1 MSVKRFDVD
10 IVLWHKQDAVYA
22 YVFGERDLAA
32 VGADAEEALDAAV
45 GLAQRAER
53 HGYDLDTSER
63 EPPTVRS
70 ISIDLP
76 VAFADGVTELS
87 ATLDVVT
94 RAFHD
99 GVAVFV
105 PAAAIDFLVPN
116 VEGLRLAAR
125 EHIAAAFELD
135 TRLGELSNVL
145 LDRDDG
151 QSLTV
156 VRKNVERLPAR
167 EQGADADEDRYETLT
182 AVGSPLHRQLD
193 QKDAPTAFERETEV
207 STLLSYLADDTERSV
222 LLVGPPGVGK
232 TTIFQDAVGR
242 IIDGDAP
249 QGIDERQVWQISGG
263 RLMAGMRF
271 LGQWQERVVEMVR
284 EIREAGGLL
293 FAENL
298 VELLEASGN
307 EKYAEGIPGLLL
319 PYIQSGEIVL
329 VTELRPEQLAH
340 VEQRQPTLLRALRHV
355 RVESMSPAQT
365 DTVLERVSY
374 RLGRQHG
381 VRLSADARQK
391 IIEVSGR
398 FRAVGNLPGPAVDLA
413 ERVARS
419 HRSAGVEV
427 ADEDRPLLQPEH
439 VLEAF
444 ASQSGL
450 PISLL
455 DSNAP
460 FSIDEV
466 RDFFEG
472 EVFAQPEA
480 VDSMVDLVTII
491 RAGLNPPERPIG
503 SFLFLGPTGVG
514 KTQTALTL
522 AKYLFGSAD
531 RLLRFDMSEYQDS
544 WSAARLVGRFQGEQ
558 GELVRRVREQ
568 PFQVLL
574 LDEIEKAHPSVFDLL
589 LQVMGEG
596 RLSDALG
603 QTVPMT
609 GTVVIMTSNLGAG
622 GPGSLG
628 FGAPG
633 GREKTQAQHYL
644 SAVEE
649 FFRPEFVGRIDRVI
663 PFRSLRRETARRLA
677 RRALEQAFARE
688 GLKRRNISVRVEDDV
703 LNYLI
708 RVGFDERYGARPLQQ
723 IVENTI
729 TAGLADVLSREGQLS
744 DVELVF
750 ELVDGVPQVRIPGAD
765 PE

>member
-1 MSVKRFDVD
+1 MSLRTFDVD
-10 IVLWHKQDAVYA
+10 IVLWHKLEGVYA

-32 VGADAEEALDAAV
+32 AGADEASAMDAIIS
-45 GLAQRAER
+45 LAQRADQ
-53 HGYDLDTSER
+53 HGYDLDSGDESEAA
-63 EPPTVRS
+63 VRT
-70 ISIDLP
+70 ISVDLP
-76 VAFADGVTELS
+76 VAFADGVTELD
-87 ATLDVVT
+87 ARIDVVT
-94 RAFHD
+94 RSFHD

-105 PAAAIDFLVPN
+105 PAAALDFLVPN
-116 VEGLRLAAR
+116 LEGLRLAAR

-145 LDRDDG
+145 LDHGTDEA
-151 QSLTV
+151 LNV
-156 VRKNVERLPAR
+156 VRKTVDRLPAR
-167 EQGADADEDRYETLT
+167 AEGPVSDEERYETLT

-193 QKDAPTAFERETEV
+193 KKDAPEAFERETEV

-232 TTIFQDAVGR
+232 STIFQDAVGR
-242 IIDGDAP
+242 IISGEAP
-249 QGIDERQVWQISGG
+249 QGIDEKQVWQISGG

-293 FAENL
+293 YAENL

-340 VEQRQPTLLRALRHV
+340 VEQRQPRLLRALRHV
-355 RVESMSPAQT
+355 RVEPMEPAQT

-398 FRAVGNLPGPAVDLA
+398 FRAGGNLPGPAVDLA

-419 HRSAGVEV
+419 HRSEGVEV

-444 ASQSGL
+444 SSQSGL
-450 PISLL
+450 PLELL
-455 DSNAP
+455 DSNAD
-460 FSIDEV
+460 FAVQDV
-466 RDFFEG
+466 RGFFED

-480 VDSMVDLVTII
+480 VGAMVDLVTII

-522 AKYLFGSAD
+522 AKYLFGSPD

-568 PFQVLL
+568 SFQVLL

-633 GREKTQAQHYL
+633 GRETSQKQHYL

-663 PFRSLRRETARRLA
+663 PFRSLRRKTAKRLA
-677 RRALEQAFARE
+677 NRALEQAFARE
-688 GLKRRNISVRVEDDV
+688 GLKRRNIQVRVDDDV
-703 LNYLI
+703 LDYLI

-729 TAGLADVLSREGQLS
+729 TAALADVLSREGQLS

-750 ELVDGVPQVRIPGAD
+750 ELVDGVPQVHIPD
-765 PE
+765 S

>member
-1 MSVKRFDVD
+1 
-10 IVLWHKQDAVYA
+10 
-22 YVFGERDLAA
+22 
-32 VGADAEEALDAAV
+32 
-45 GLAQRAER
+45 
-53 HGYDLDTSER
+53 
-63 EPPTVRS
+63 
-70 ISIDLP
+70 
-76 VAFADGVTELS
+76 
-87 ATLDVVT
+87 
-94 RAFHD
+94 
-99 GVAVFV
+99 
-105 PAAAIDFLVPN
+105 
-116 VEGLRLAAR
+116 
-125 EHIAAAFELD
+125 
-135 TRLGELSNVL
+135 
-145 LDRDDG
+145 
-151 QSLTV
+151 
-156 VRKNVERLPAR
+156 
-167 EQGADADEDRYETLT
+167 
-182 AVGSPLHRQLD
+182 AVGSPMHRQLD
-193 QKDAPTAFERETEV
+193 KKDAPTAFERETEV

-222 LLVGPPGVGK
+222 LLIGPPGVGK

-242 IIDGDAP
+242 IIRGDVP
-249 QGIDERQVWQISGG
+249 QGIGEEQVWQISGG

-284 EIREAGGLL
+284 EVREAGGLL

-398 FRAVGNLPGPAVDLA
+398 FRSGGNLPGPAVDLA

-419 HRSAGVEV
+419 HRKAGVEI

-450 PISLL
+450 PVSLL
-455 DSNAP
+455 DSDAD
-460 FSIDEV
+460 FSVDEV
-466 RDFFEG
+466 RDFFDS

-480 VDSMVDLVTII
+480 VGAMVDLVTII

-596 RLSDALG
+596 RLSDGLG

-633 GREKTQAQHYL
+633 GSTAGQKQHYL

-688 GLKRRNISVRVEDDV
+688 GLKRRNISVTVTDEV
-703 LNYLI
+703 LDYLI

-729 TAGLADVLSREGQLS
+729 TAALADVLSREGSLA

-750 ELVDGVPQVRIPGAD
+750 ELVDGVPQVRVPDSPPG
-765 PE
+765 